1 MPPDPKADPPVPT
14 PLAPAAAVDR
24 ARAGWPAWRDERIA
38 RVTGPAGNLA
48 LVETLWGARVE
59 DHPGS
64 VPIERRDLLTGGV
77 ERGVRRFDADSP
89 ANRHF
94 AGIDVYPFDPG
105 WVIEARFVPHD
116 PPRLVP
122 FEHLRDNGLTRDLA
136 VPGDILFTLDG
147 VDHAFDAFDDD
158 GTLLLVFGDD
168 TNGVTTYGAGRF
180 LIVPR
185 APGADRVVLD
195 FNRAFVPPC
204 GFSGQYNC
212 PMPPRQNRF
221 RRPVTAGEKLPLFRD
236 GFQVH

>member
-1 MPPDPKADPPVPT
+1 MPPELKADQPVPT
-14 PLAPAAAVDR
+14 PLAPAAAVDH
-24 ARAGWPAWRDERIA
+24 ARAGWPAWRAERIA
-38 RVTGPAGNLA
+38 KVTGPGGNLA
-48 LVETLWGARVE
+48 LVETIWGARVE

-64 VPIERRDLLTGGV
+64 VPISRHSLLTGGT
-77 ERGVRRFDADSP
+77 EHGVRRFDADSP

-94 AGIDVYPFDPG
+94 ETIDVYPFDPD
-105 WVIEARFVPHD
+105 WVVEARFVPQD
-116 PPRLVP
+116 PPRLVA

-136 VPGDILFTLDG
+136 VPGDILFSLDG

-158 GTLLLVFGDD
+158 GTLLLVFGDE
-168 TNGVTTYGAGRF
+168 TNGVTTYDAGRF

-221 RRPVTAGEKLPLFRD
+221 RRPVIAGEKLPVFRG

>member
-1 MPPDPKADPPVPT
+1 MPSSSAPP
-14 PLAPAAAVDR
+14 AAVDR
-24 ARAGWPAWRDERIA
+24 ARASWPRWRDARLS
-38 RVTGPAGNLA
+38 RVTAPMGNLA
-48 LVETLWGARVE
+48 LVETIWGARVE

-64 VPIERRDLLTGGV
+64 VPIERRDRRTGAV
-77 ERGVRRFDADSP
+77 DHGVRRFDADSP

-94 AGIDVYPFDPG
+94 AGIDVYPFDPA
-105 WVIEARFVPHD
+105 WVIEARFVAHD
-116 PPRLVP
+116 PPRLVA

-147 VDHAFDAFDDD
+147 VDYAFDAFDDD
-158 GTLLLVFGDD
+158 GTLLLVFGDR
-168 TNGVTTYGAGRF
+168 TNGVETYASGRF
-180 LIVPR
+180 LFVPR
-185 APGADRVVLD
+185 APGDDRVVLD

-221 RRPVTAGEKLPLFRD
+221 GLAVRAGEKLPLFRD

>member
-1 MPPDPKADPPVPT
+1 MSPSSTLADSWEQWRADRLTKVT
-14 PLAPAAAVDR
+14 AP
-24 ARAGWPAWRDERIA
+24 E
-38 RVTGPAGNLA
+38 GNLA
-48 LVETLWGARVE
+48 LVETIWGADLA
-59 DHPGS
+59 DHPGA
-64 VPIERRDLLTGGV
+64 VPIERHDLRTGGV

-89 ANRHF
+89 AIRHF
-94 AGIDVYPFDPG
+94 VTIDAYAYDPA
-105 WVIEARFVPHD
+105 WVIEARFVVRN
-116 PPRLVP
+116 PPRMVP

-147 VDHAFDAFDDD
+147 VDYAFDAFDDE
-158 GTLLLVFGDD
+158 GTLLLVFGDE
-168 TNGVTTYGAGRF
+168 TNGDTTYGAGRF

-185 APGADRVVLD
+185 EPGDDRVVLD

-221 RRPVTAGEKLPLFRD
+221 RRAVAAGEKLPVFRD

>member
-1 MPPDPKADPPVPT
+1 MPKADPPVPT

-89 ANRHF
+89 ANQHF
-94 AGIDVYPFDPG
+94 AGIDVYPFDPD
-105 WVIEARFVPHD
+105 WVIEARFVPQD

-168 TNGVTTYGAGRF
+168 TNGDTTYGAGRF

-221 RRPVTAGEKLPLFRD
+221 RRPVTAGEKLPLFRG